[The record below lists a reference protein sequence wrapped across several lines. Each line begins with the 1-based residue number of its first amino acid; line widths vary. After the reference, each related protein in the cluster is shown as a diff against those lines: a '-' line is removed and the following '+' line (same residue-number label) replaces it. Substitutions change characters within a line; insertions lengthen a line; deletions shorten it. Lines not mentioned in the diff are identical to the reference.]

1 MRTKY
6 IFDGII
12 GKNQQKPLTTVDDKT
27 LSQRIRSLAS
37 DLKKRTKIARLM
49 DVIDDI
55 ESSLSAGVTRSF
67 IVDEL
72 VAGGLEI
79 NLASFE
85 TMLRRIRKKRGKPT
99 AKPSHS
105 EPNKA
110 KESTVQESKKNDGP
124 EPEAENDYDE
134 YAVLSAREKRERRI
148 AQFINENPENSLL
161 HFLKDPKK

>member
-1 MRTKY
+1 M
-6 IFDGII
+6 
-12 GKNQQKPLTTVDDKT
+12 
-27 LSQRIRSLAS
+27 A
-37 DLKKRTKIARLM
+37 
-49 DVIDDI
+49 VIDDI
-55 ESSLSAGVTRSF
+55 ETSLSAGVSMQY

-72 VAGGLEI
+72 VACGLEI
-79 NLASFE
+79 TLATFK
-85 TMLRRIRKKRGKPT
+85 TTLKRIRKKRGKPS
-99 AKPSHS
+99 ASPSNPSKS

-110 KESTVQESKKNDGP
+110 KESTVQESKKSDES

>member
-1 MRTKY
+1 M
-6 IFDGII
+6 
-12 GKNQQKPLTTVDDKT
+12 
-27 LSQRIRSLAS
+27 A
-37 DLKKRTKIARLM
+37 
-49 DVIDDI
+49 VIDDI
-55 ESSLSAGVTRSF
+55 ETSLSAGVSMQY

-72 VAGGLEI
+72 VACGLEI
-79 NLASFE
+79 TLATFK
-85 TMLRRIRKKRGKPT
+85 TTLKRIRKKRGKPS
-99 AKPSHS
+99 ASPSNPSKS

-110 KESTVQESKKNDGP
+110 KESTVQESKKNDEP

>member
-1 MRTKY
+1 M
-6 IFDGII
+6 
-12 GKNQQKPLTTVDDKT
+12 
-27 LSQRIRSLAS
+27 A
-37 DLKKRTKIARLM
+37 
-49 DVIDDI
+49 VIDDI
-55 ESSLSAGVTRSF
+55 ETSLSAGVSMQY

-72 VAGGLEI
+72 VACGLEI
-79 NLASFE
+79 TLATFK
-85 TMLRRIRKKRGKPT
+85 TTLKRIRKKRGKPS
-99 AKPSHS
+99 ASPSSPSKS

-110 KESTVQESKKNDGP
+110 KASTVQESKKIDEP